1 MGNFPILR
9 TCVMEYVNMTQKFP
23 FSFSK
28 LRYGPFDFNPRKFK
42 IKMELNN
49 IDEGWNS
56 ANSLFKWQFVV
67 IEKFRYLDKM
77 T

>member
-1 MGNFPILR
+1 MFITLYCTFFSCRCTTAMGNFPILR

-49 IDEGWNS
+49 IDEG
-56 ANSLFKWQFVV
+56 
-67 IEKFRYLDKM
+67 
-77 T
+77 